1 MTEYAVLF
9 AGGEATD
16 SLARVFKVRYKADIV
31 FEGERLV
38 DRALRVIHETGGF
51 ARVFAVIPEGLR
63 SPVPGNV
70 EVIPAR
76 ASLMDN
82 FAGVI
87 EKTQDADLAYL
98 VGCDAPRLTA
108 EMLSFIRRAVQDDP
122 DKDVYY
128 PIVEKMT
135 IEAKYPGA
143 RRTYVKLKEGK
154 FTGGNVIVVN
164 PRRVN
169 SAREKIQQAVALRK
183 KPLAM
188 AAKMGWAFL
197 WKAVTG
203 QLSLAEA
210 IERVEALTGI
220 KGKVILSPYP
230 EVAMDIDEP
239 GDYDDLA
246 RALG

>member
-1 MTEYAVLF
+1 
-9 AGGEATD
+9 
-16 SLARVFKVRYKADIV
+16 
-31 FEGERLV
+31 
-38 DRALRVIHETGGF
+38 
-51 ARVFAVIPEGLR
+51 
-63 SPVPGNV
+63 
-70 EVIPAR
+70 
-76 ASLMDN
+76 
-82 FAGVI
+82 
-87 EKTQDADLAYL
+87 
-98 VGCDAPRLTA
+98 
-108 EMLSFIRRAVQDDP
+108 
-122 DKDVYY
+122 
-128 PIVEKMT
+128 MT

-164 PRRVN
+164 PRRIN
-169 SAREKIQQAVALRK
+169 SAREKIQEAVALRK

-220 KGKVILSPYP
+220 KGKVIISPYP

-239 GDYDDLA
+239 GDYEDLA